1 MLGIALVHWWGA
13 ITEAAADV
21 ASNLGV
27 AGAAP
32 DPTDAPTPGEI
43 DTRGIQTFIASKIA
57 PILLAVLGVIFISRA
72 GKGEMSKVLT
82 SSAVAIIGL
91 AFIAGAFAL
100 FAFGESLVQ
109 LILPTE

>member
-1 MLGIALVHWWGA
+1 
-13 ITEAAADV
+13 
-21 ASNLGV
+21 
-27 AGAAP
+27 
-32 DPTDAPTPGEI
+32 
-43 DTRGIQTFIASKIA
+43 
-57 PILLAVLGVIFISRA
+57 
-72 GKGEMSKVLT
+72 MSKVLT